1 MIYLQVTHCLTL
13 TGQWE
18 MRLDYQ
24 IKDKTY
30 LHYNQFS
37 VGSAS
42 EEYPLTVGGFTGVG
56 TDWFAAGSHN
66 GMKFSTPDNQND
78 NNNRYSCAGSNKDG
92 WWYNNCG
99 QVSLSYQ
106 PPTIHYGLLFAEMK
120 IRPKDCYM
128 TQ

>member
-1 MIYLQVTHCLTL
+1 
-13 TGQWE
+13 

-56 TDWFAAGSHN
+56 TDWFTAGSHN

-78 NNNRYSCAGSNKDG
+78 NTVVLAQIRMDG
-92 WWYNNCG
+92 G
-99 QVSLSYQ
+99 T
-106 PPTIHYGLLFAEMK
+106 TIV
-120 IRPKDCYM
+120 
-128 TQ
+128 